1 MMMTIM
7 KSGAAAGDHL
17 MSDTSK
23 GTALVTGA
31 SSGIGKIYADRL
43 ARRGYDLVL
52 VARSRERL
60 DALAAELRAATGRTV
75 DVLAADLV
83 QPDDVARVATRISED
98 DTLTLVVNNAG
109 AGTEGP
115 VVGADPSKIDAMVQ
129 LNVVALTRLAVA
141 AVDSFARRGRGTLIN
156 IASVVAIVPEF
167 FPGAYAATKA
177 YVLAFTQ
184 SLQAELQGR
193 PVRVQAVLP
202 GATRTEFF
210 DRAGLDPN
218 VFPDEA
224 VMSADD
230 LVDAALKGLDMGE
243 AVTIPPLPDFAGFE
257 AITAARMAVGPGLS
271 LRDPA
276 PRYRA

>member
-1 MMMTIM
+1 
-7 KSGAAAGDHL
+7 
-17 MSDTSK
+17 MSDTISETSK

-43 ARRGYDLVL
+43 ARRGYDLIL
-52 VARSRERL
+52 VARNRERL
-60 DALAAELRAATGRTV
+60 EALAGELSAATGRTV
-75 DVLAADLV
+75 DVLPADLAD
-83 QPDDVARVATRISED
+83 PRDVARVAARIIED
-98 DTLTLVVNNAG
+98 AALTLVVNNAG
-109 AGTEGP
+109 SGTEGP
-115 VVGADPSKIDAMVQ
+115 VVGADPAKIDAMVQ

-141 AVDSFARRGRGTLIN
+141 AVDTFSRRGRGTLVN

-184 SLQAELQGR
+184 SLQTELQGS

-210 DRAGLDPN
+210 ERAGLDAN

-230 LVDAALKGLDMGE
+230 LVDAALRGLDMGE
-243 AVTIPPLPDFAGFE
+243 AITIPPLPDVAGFE
-257 AITAARMAVGPGLS
+257 AITAARMAVQPGLS

-276 PRYRA
+276 PRYRG